1 MKKIGK
7 SKIFFTILLILTIY
21 ISLLIVLQKNR
32 PQTNKNKKIPF
43 KLKKIYPF
51 SRGKYLTILNKIED
65 LIFLRDNLILS
76 SNCGIIKVK
85 KLPPHLKVESPLLPL
100 KKIQPLSS
108 NTLLLLSKEHLYLF
122 KNKTLN
128 RYFFP
133 EKYHFVDLIKK
144 GNIIHLLTKDGK
156 LINYTMGN
164 FFLKSTIKNDY
175 KNFKGFVAKGNCFYI
190 YGEKNL
196 FFINDKINL
205 KREVKI
211 DENIKKIC
219 AAGKYLFVL
228 TGGKV
233 LLFNKKL
240 KYIKDLF
247 FSRVIVDILPE
258 REFLFFYSSLEGFI
272 RVHKNDILKK
282 KFQVKLFPLPFAKV
296 KICGNYMIADNKIYK
311 VENSNG
317 NIFLKK
323 VVVNSSLPI
332 SSYIKKII
340 FTGDKI
346 AMLTFR
352 NGILIFDKN
361 LNLLMKIDGG
371 KLNFLNSIST
381 YKDKII
387 AGGDFGIFIINP
399 KNNFSYKISEEF
411 KNIGGCIN
419 CILEEKD
426 KLFFG
431 TSKGIYIYENGVLK
445 GIFIVNN
452 LPSNKVYTMLKWGNH
467 LVCGGDAGFFFL
479 NKDNYKM
486 ERSINSLNSNLDSDW
501 IPSLTHLMGK
511 ILVGTYG
518 GSIYTYDATCGKLK
532 MLKKGKYFLTEN
544 CTAKVNDK
552 ITLLGTLNGNI
563 FLIKNKSLEITEIPW
578 IYGSIYSISKNKK
591 EIFISSEGGI
601 LKIGEKELIKYLQK
615 EKSKYN

>member
-7 SKIFFTILLILTIY
+7 SKIFFTLTLLLVLS
-21 ISLLIVLQKNR
+21 ISLLIPFKKGKLQKI
-32 PQTNKNKKIPF
+32 KSKKIPF
-43 KLKKIYPF
+43 QLERIHIFYKKAFLP
-51 SRGKYLTILNKIED
+51 ILNKIED
-65 LIFLRDNLILS
+65 ITPQENNLLLS
-76 SNCGIIKVK
+76 SNCGILKVK
-85 KLPPHLKVESPLLPL
+85 NGNLCLMEKFPLPPSKKILSLSNNSFLILSNGVLYLLEKKKL
-100 KKIQPLSS
+100 KKFHPA
-108 NTLLLLSKEHLYLF
+108 KKLF
-122 KNKTLN
+122 
-128 RYFFP
+128 FI
-133 EKYHFVDLIKK
+133 DMIKK
-144 GNIIHLLTKDGK
+144 NQIIYLLTQKGK
-156 LINYTMGN
+156 LIKYERGN
-164 FFLKSTIKNDY
+164 FYQEFDLKKNL
-175 KNFKGFVAKGNCFYI
+175 KGFEIEGDNFYI
-190 YGEKNL
+190 YGEKYL
-196 FFINDKINL
+196 FLIN
-205 KREVKI
+205 KRIGFRKRIKI
-211 DENIKKIC
+211 DEGIKNIFTTDN
-219 AAGKYLFVL
+219 YLLIL
-228 TGGKV
+228 TGKRV
-233 LLFNKKL
+233 LLFSKKL
-240 KYIKDLF
+240 KYIRDLF
-247 FSRVIVDILPE
+247 FNRVIVDIFSNE
-258 REFLFFYSSLEGFI
+258 RFLFFYSSLEGFI
-272 RVHKNDILKK
+272 RVKKTDILNKRFK
-282 KFQVKLFPLPFAKV
+282 IKLFPLPFSSV
-296 KICGNYMIADNKIYK
+296 KIKGNYLISDNKIY
-311 VENSNG
+311 EIETSEE
-317 NIFLKK
+317 NIFIKN
-323 VVVNSSLPI
+323 VVFNNNLLI

-340 FTGDKI
+340 FAGEKI
-346 AMLTFR
+346 VMLTFR
-352 NGILIFDKN
+352 DGILIFDRN
-361 LNLLMKIDGG
+361 LNLLKRIFEGE
-371 KLNFLNSIST
+371 LNFLNSIST